1 MRIVLTVLASKLTS
15 LVLIREIP
23 FFVQNSLNYTN
34 PIYSFIPQYTF
45 QGQCYY

>member
-1 MRIVLTVLASKLTS
+1 MRVVLIVLASKPTS
-15 LVLIREIP
+15 LVLIRGIP

-34 PIYSFIPQYTF
+34 LIYSFIPQYTF